1 LKRRQCKK
9 RPEGL
14 ANQPSCFF
22 KTFGAI
28 IKSKRNLNML
38 EQIIA
43 RIQEPDQKSAAAA
56 KARQDMLT
64 KPQGSMG
71 RLEELSIQLAGIY
84 RQPIPA
90 IKDKVIVTMAGD
102 HGVVAEG
109 VSAFPQEVTP
119 QMVMNF
125 LNGGAAIN
133 VLAKHVG
140 ARIVVVDMG
149 VASDFEPHPLLVVK
163 KVAKGTANMA
173 VGSAM
178 TRAQAEQAI
187 LAGVEVVE
195 AEIKRGLD
203 IVGTGDMG
211 IGNTTPSAA
220 IAAALTGESP
230 AKIAG
235 RGTGVDDEG
244 LKRKI
249 SAVERALAVNQPN
262 PKDGLDVLAKVG
274 GFEIG
279 GLAGVILGAAA
290 NGKPVMVDGFI
301 STAAAMIA
309 VAIAP
314 AARPYLISA
323 HRSQEFGHGVMLNW
337 LGLKPLFDLDLRLGE
352 GTGAALGISMAEA
365 ACKILSEMA
374 TFGEAGVSDKE

>member
-1 LKRRQCKK
+1 MSLTETIHRI
-9 RPEGL
+9 RPLDE
-14 ANQPSCFF
+14 
-22 KTFGAI
+22 
-28 IKSKRNLNML
+28 
-38 EQIIA
+38 
-43 RIQEPDQKSAAAA
+43 AAMQA
-56 KARQDMLT
+56 ARQRQDQLT
-64 KPQGSMG
+64 KPQGSLG
-71 RLEELSIQLAGIY
+71 RLEELSVQLAGIY
-84 RQPIPA
+84 RQPMPT

-119 QMVMNF
+119 QMVYNF

-133 VLAKHVG
+133 VLARHVG

-149 VASDFEPHPLLVVK
+149 VASDFEPHPSLVIK
-163 KVAKGTANMA
+163 KVAKGTANMTQ
-173 VGSAM
+173 GPAM
-178 TRAQAEQAI
+178 TRAQAEQAL

-195 AEIKRGLD
+195 AEIARGLD

-230 AKIAG
+230 ARIAG

-244 LKRKI
+244 FKRKV
-249 SAVERALAVNQPN
+249 SAIERALAVNQPN

-309 VAIAP
+309 VAVAP
-314 AARPYLISA
+314 AVRPYLISA
-323 HRSQEFGHGVMLNW
+323 HRSKEIGHGIMLDW
-337 LGLKPLFDLDLRLGE
+337 LGLKPLFDLDMRLGE
-352 GTGAALGISMAEA
+352 GTGAALGISVAEA
-365 ACKILSEMA
+365 ACKILADMA
-374 TFGEAGVSDKE
+374 TFGEAGVSEKE

>member
-1 LKRRQCKK
+1 MEL
-9 RPEGL
+9 EE
-14 ANQPSCFF
+14 
-22 KTFGAI
+22 I
-28 IKSKRNLNML
+28 IG
-38 EQIIA
+38 
-43 RIQEPDQKSAAAA
+43 RIQPLDQAAMQSAQV
-56 KARQDMLT
+56 RQNMLT
-64 KPQGSMG
+64 KPQGSLG

-84 RQPIPA
+84 RNPYPS
-90 IKDKVIVTMAGD
+90 IKDKVIITMAGD

-119 QMVMNF
+119 QMVFNF

-133 VLAKHVG
+133 VLARHVG
-140 ARIVVVDMG
+140 VRVVVVDMG
-149 VASDFEPHPLLVVK
+149 VAHDFVSHSSLIVK
-163 KVAKGTANMA
+163 KVAKGTANMTQ
-173 VGSAM
+173 GPAM
-178 TRAQAEQAI
+178 TRAQAEQSI
-187 LAGVEVVE
+187 LSGVEIVE

-203 IVGTGDMG
+203 IVGTGEMG

-220 IAAALTGESP
+220 IAAVLTGESP

-244 LKRKI
+244 LKRKV
-249 SAVERALAVNQPN
+249 SAVERALAVNQPD

-290 NGKPVMVDGFI
+290 KGKPVMVDGFI
-301 STAAAMIA
+301 STAAAMVA

-323 HRSQEFGHGVMLNW
+323 HRSKEIGHGIMLDW
-337 LGLKPLFDLDLRLGE
+337 LTLKPLFDLDLRLGE

-365 ACKILSEMA
+365 ACKILAEMA
-374 TFGEAGVSDKE
+374 TFGEAGVSEK

>member
-1 LKRRQCKK
+1 MKLEEVIKQI
-9 RPEGL
+9 RPL
-14 ANQPSCFF
+14 DDAAMQ
-22 KTFGAI
+22 
-28 IKSKRNLNML
+28 
-38 EQIIA
+38 
-43 RIQEPDQKSAAAA
+43 SAQ
-56 KARQDMLT
+56 ARQNILT
-64 KPQGSMG
+64 KPQGSLG

-84 RQPIPA
+84 RKPLPF
-90 IKDKVIVTMAGD
+90 IKDKVIITMAGD
-102 HGVVAEG
+102 HGVAAEG

-119 QMVMNF
+119 QMVFNF

-133 VLAKHVG
+133 VLSRHVD
-140 ARIVVVDMG
+140 ARVVIVDMG
-149 VASDFEPHPLLVVK
+149 VAYDFEPHPSLVIK
-163 KVAKGTANMA
+163 KVAKGTANMTQ
-173 VGSAM
+173 GPAM
-178 TRAQAEQAI
+178 TRSQAEQSI
-187 LAGVEVVE
+187 LSGVEVVE

-203 IVGTGDMG
+203 IVGTGEMG

-220 IAAALTGESP
+220 IAAVLTGEAP

-235 RGTGVDDEG
+235 RGTGVDDKG
-244 LKRKI
+244 LKRKVDAI
-249 SAVERALAVNQPN
+249 ERALAVNKPN

-279 GLAGVILGAAA
+279 GLAGAILGAAA

-309 VAIAP
+309 VTIAP

-323 HRSQEFGHGVMLNW
+323 HRSQEFGHGLMLNW
-337 LGLKPLFDLDLRLGE
+337 LGLKPLFDFDLRLGE
-352 GTGAALGISMAEA
+352 GTGATLGISMAEA